1 MPVKNVKTLAQT
13 VKPVKYGSAEHK
25 TLVGAGYRMTV
36 EEAETIIRERKADHS
51 SWPFEKL
58 EQAQAMLTA
67 IKTKPRV
74 VSTTKAWQRRIM
86 KA

>member
-25 TLVGAGYRMTV
+25 TLIESGYGMTA
-36 EEAETIIRERKADHS
+36 EQAETIIKERKADPR
-51 SWPFEKL
+51 SWPYEKL
-58 EQAQAMLTA
+58 EQAQSMLAA

-86 KA
+86 TA